1 MINYT
6 RPYRLHFQIDNT
18 KTWLDFSTK
27 AEAQQWAKKANV
39 LGEIENTITKEITK
53 VTY

>member
-18 KTWLDFSTK
+18 ETWLDFSTK
-27 AEAQQWAKKANV
+27 VEAQQWARKADV
-39 LGEIENTITKEITK
+39 HGEIENTITKETTE
-53 VTY
+53 V